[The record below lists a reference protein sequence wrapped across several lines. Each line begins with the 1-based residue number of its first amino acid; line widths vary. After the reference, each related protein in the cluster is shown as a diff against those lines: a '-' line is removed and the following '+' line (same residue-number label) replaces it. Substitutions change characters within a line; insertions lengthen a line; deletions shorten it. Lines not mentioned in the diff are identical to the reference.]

1 MAKNPKIL
9 MEREAGNL
17 IEAITGF
24 DRDEQ
29 NFELC
34 EKFALSNLFYH
45 KYLDPDDFK
54 IQRELDG
61 VVRKF
66 KIHAQPDKA
75 EALDHLVDKYKA
87 GAVFEDRHD
96 QYDIKFRLL
105 SLLLNLAEAP
115 VAVPYNPEDSTPD
128 EEEDEQIDWWALL
141 KDGEKS
147 PESLGSISDLSEWSD
162 SETEKEINEEVF
174 LDDEGIATVVVT
186 GLDKQEEVVAA
197 AVDSEIWI
205 RNQIQFP
212 FWKDEQVVKPK
223 SDALTANLAAVH
235 EKFLEDS
242 GKLDART
249 EKVTEYQLLREILW
263 MLRHPV
269 DSPIFE
275 LRDGEFFVTERVTIP
290 SLTSGTMT
298 RLLADLTRTFRD
310 LWVMKR
316 FISRLEGVDLPANV
330 PNTVEAYASGLNN
343 FLHAFSSEL
352 VRVEGTVHQQEET
365 VTLVSVL
372 DRLSPWFTK
381 IRTMFLIHR
390 TAVSGFDDNPNW
402 YKSVKLLSVL
412 YNALFQIVLPDFLPF
427 LMELFLKSVQ
437 PYFNIIQTWLTE
449 GRLEDWQGEFIFY
462 KKDANDEDEQFWNE
476 MFKSH
481 GYEEKLKSENIEPFK
496 LLDGLAQ
503 KIFVSGKSIEIL
515 SKLDQI
521 FCGKNNTKFD
531 EENNNKVLFEDFV
544 ENIRQQLPKK
554 ELTQQIVATQSKIPD
569 ELQEIVDSANDP
581 YLALAFAE
589 SFRGL
594 NLNNDIPPTS
604 SSPPPSPIQDLH
616 RTCLLQDRVLDPLRP
631 LGPVLHRSLAP
642 TIHSHYTRACLSLV
656 RLFTEDLEID
666 QHLSCA
672 RRVFFMEA
680 GDLLH
685 EFCSQ
690 LFHLLEQGDQDLADS
705 ASLTILLQ
713 DCLAR
718 RYPGWADQFSCSY
731 LPPPSSTPL
740 AALDGLQIHYSIH
753 WPLNIVLTSSH
764 LSTYNKVFVFLAQ
777 VKRSLWSLQSVRL
790 SRLQEMEDG
799 MDITDTDISFNN
811 TSISHIGK
819 RHRLQLLRAWLLYF
833 VTVVHGY
840 FMSRVVHSTELE
852 LKSQLAAATDLDMI
866 IQVHQAYINRIYDRC
881 FLHPSAS
888 MLREAVCMVL
898 GVGLELHQ
906 ATISSLP
913 IHTRTIATWEEKY
926 SRCHQFL
933 ATTLQSMT
941 TRMRLPHLEGLAAA
955 LLHSCPQ

>member
-9 MEREAGNL
+9 MEREAANL
-17 IEAITGF
+17 IQAITGF
-24 DRDEQ
+24 DRDED

-61 VVRKF
+61 IVRKF

-75 EALDHLVDKYKA
+75 EALDHLVEKYKG
-87 GAVFEDRHD
+87 GAVFEERHD

-105 SLLLNLAEAP
+105 SLLLNLSEAP
-115 VAVPYNPEDSTPD
+115 VSVDYDPEDCTP
-128 EEEDEQIDWWALL
+128 EEEEEEQVDWLALL

-147 PESLGSISDLSEWSD
+147 PESLGSISDLSSWSD
-162 SETEKEINEEVF
+162 SEVEEDIDLEVA
-174 LDDEGIATVVVT
+174 LDDCIGTVVVT
-186 GLDKQEEVVAA
+186 GLDKQQEIVTA
-197 AVDSEIWI
+197 AVDSETWM
-205 RNQIQFP
+205 RNQVQFP
-212 FWKDEQVVKPK
+212 FWKEEQVVKPK
-223 SDALTANLAAVH
+223 SDALTANLACVH

-242 GKLDART
+242 GKLNART

-275 LRDGEFFVTERVTIP
+275 LREGEFFVTERVTIP

-298 RLLADLTRTFRD
+298 RLLGDLTRTFGD
-310 LWVMKR
+310 LWIMKR
-316 FISRLEGVDLPANV
+316 FIARLEAHDLPANV

-352 VRVEGTVHQQEET
+352 VRIEGTVHRQEET

-372 DRLSPWFTK
+372 DSLRPWFTK

-390 TAVSGFDDNPNW
+390 AAVDGFAENPNW
-402 YKSVKLLSVL
+402 YRSVKLLSVL
-412 YNALFQIVLPDFLPF
+412 YNSLFQVVLPDFLPL

-462 KKDANDEDEQFWNE
+462 KKDAKDEDEQFWNE

-531 EENNNKVLFEDFV
+531 EENNNKVLFQDFV

-554 ELTQQIVATQSKIPD
+554 EQRQEIVAVKSKIPD
-569 ELQEIVDSANDP
+569 KLQEIVDSADDP

-589 SFRGL
+589 SFRDL
-594 NLNNDIPPTS
+594 NLPNSPNDLLPTTS
-604 SSPPPSPIQDLH
+604 ASPQDLPPPCFLH
-616 RTCLLQDRVLDPLRP
+616 DSVLDPLRP

-642 TIHSHYTRACLSLV
+642 TIHSHYSRACLSLV

-666 QHLSCA
+666 HHLSCA

-718 RYPGWADQFSCSY
+718 RYPAWAEQFSCSY
-731 LPPPSSTPL
+731 EPPPSSTPL
-740 AALDGLQIHYSIH
+740 AALDNLQIHYAIH

-764 LSTYNKVFVFLAQ
+764 LNTYNKVFVFLAQ

-790 SRLQEMEDG
+790 SRLQELEDG

-852 LKSQLAAATDLDMI
+852 LKTQLAAATDLDMI
-866 IQVHQAYINRIYDRC
+866 IEVHQSYINRIYDRC

-906 ATISSLP
+906 ATLSTLP